1 MNEPLRIV
9 IVDDEPLA
17 RENLRRLLAREEGV
31 EVVAEAGD
39 ARTAEAAIRASRP
52 DLVLLDVRIRDGN
65 GFEVL
70 DRIDPDERPLVVF
83 VSAHDEHAV
92 RAFAV
97 RAVDYLLKPIERARL
112 QSALERARDSV
123 EARRR
128 TTAAR
133 RPAPAGAPP
142 DPRGVAGRLSRF
154 VVRSVGKMLLV
165 DVTDVDWIEAAGN
178 YVRLHHGGES
188 HLLRETMTALE
199 GRLDPGRFVRIHRS
213 TIVNLDRVKE
223 LRHILHGDYAVILR
237 DGTRLTLSRGFR
249 EQFGRVL
256 ESATSLRISG

>member
-1 MNEPLRIV
+1 MNEMLKVV

-17 RENLRRLLAREEGV
+17 RENLRRLLAREQDI

-39 ARTAEAAIRASRP
+39 VRNAEAAIRSARP

-70 DRIDPDERPLVVF
+70 DCIEPDERPQVVF

-97 RAVDYLLKPIERARL
+97 RAVDYLLKPIERPRL
-112 QSALERARDSV
+112 QAALQRARDTMAVRRRTV
-123 EARRR
+123 EARQPPRADAL
-128 TTAAR
+128 AAR
-133 RPAPAGAPP
+133 GAS
-142 DPRGVAGRLSRF
+142 GRLSRF
-154 VVRSVGKMLLV
+154 VVRSVGKMLLI
-165 DVTDVDWIEAAGN
+165 DVADVDWIEAAGN

-199 GRLDPGRFVRIHRS
+199 GRLDPNHFVRIHRS

-223 LRHILHGDYAVILR
+223 LRHILHGDYALILR

-249 EQFGRVL
+249 EPFGRVL
-256 ESATSLRISG
+256 ESVTSLRLSS